1 MLRTVKGGSAADL
14 DSRAL
19 TTDDDLIDLDEL
31 YPSSDDPSR
40 SDRRN
45 SGDRALTRF
54 STVGR
59 RPSNARTGRR
69 RHTRRRAGPRNA
81 KRSTVPALITHAAR
95 HSSPLPSPK
104 RRAPPRNPRATGQ
117 PLRRGFCRAGRPA
130 RPHAEVA
137 ERPSLTRT
145 FGRMLPAPGRALG
158 AAVLALVVA
167 GVAATVI
174 TELLPGSP
182 PGHPQPKR
190 ASSVGHAP
198 RLGPSTSQIDVSD
211 AQSLVAQKRAMSLTV
226 ERLASE
232 QQAAEQRQA
241 RARATRR
248 QARARAAARRRAR
261 IKAQHALAAS
271 TASSTTSS
279 AAPLVSSAADS
290 TVSQSSGASSAA
302 SLPSTTSP
310 APSSSSSS
318 SHSTNQSPAGSKQPA
333 FGSAG
338 SLGPGSSP
346 DG

>member
-31 YPSSDDPSR
+31 YPSGDDHSR
-40 SDRRN
+40 SDHETAEIEHSPVLEGRTETQQREN
-45 SGDRALTRF
+45 GTPTPHTAAGGAEKREAVNGASADSAPRTALVTTTVTEAK
-54 STVGR
+54 STSPQPASN
-59 RPSNARTGRR
+59 RPTA
-69 RHTRRRAGPRNA
+69 APR
-81 KRSTVPALITHAAR
+81 L
-95 HSSPLPSPK
+95 LPSGPTRK
-104 RRAPPRNPRATGQ
+104 TARR
-117 PLRRGFCRAGRPA
+117 
-130 RPHAEVA
+130 VA

-198 RLGPSTSQIDVSD
+198 RLGSSTSQIDVSD

-241 RARATRR
+241 RARAARR
-248 QARARAAARRRAR
+248 KARAGAAARRRAQ
-261 IKAQHALAAS
+261 IKAQHTLAA
-271 TASSTTSS
+271 A
-279 AAPLVSSAADS
+279 SSAADS
-290 TVSQSSGASSAA
+290 TVSQSSAASSPETSSVQSSAPA
-302 SLPSTTSP
+302 SAPTTRST
-310 APSSSSSS
+310 APSSPSPNNS
-318 SHSTNQSPAGSKQPA
+318 STNQSSSGSKQPA
-333 FGSAG
+333 FGSG
-338 SLGPGSSP
+338 GTLGPGSSP

>member
-1 MLRTVKGGSAADL
+1 VLRTVKGGSAADL
-14 DSRAL
+14 DTRAL

-31 YPSSDDPSR
+31 YPSGDDDSR
-40 SDRRN
+40 SDRETAETERSPVLEGRTETQQREN
-45 SGDRALTRF
+45 VTPTPHTAAGGAEKREAVNGAGGDSATRTALVTTTVTEAKSASPQPASNRPTAAPRLLPTGPTRK
-54 STVGR
+54 T
-59 RPSNARTGRR
+59 A
-69 RHTRRRAGPRNA
+69 
-81 KRSTVPALITHAAR
+81 
-95 HSSPLPSPK
+95 
-104 RRAPPRNPRATGQ
+104 
-117 PLRRGFCRAGRPA
+117 RRGG
-130 RPHAEVA
+130 
-137 ERPSLTRT
+137 ERPSLTRA
-145 FGRMLPAPGRALG
+145 FGRVLPAPGRALG
-158 AAVLALVVA
+158 AAMLALVVA

-174 TELLPGSP
+174 AELLLSSP

-190 ASSVGHAP
+190 ASSVGTAP
-198 RLGPSTSQIDVSD
+198 GPGPSPSQIELSD

-226 ERLASE
+226 ERVASE
-232 QQAAEQRQA
+232 QQAAEQ
-241 RARATRR
+241 R

-261 IKAQHALAAS
+261 IKAQHASAAS

-333 FGSAG
+333 FGSSG

>member
-31 YPSSDDPSR
+31 YPSGDDHSR
-40 SDRRN
+40 SDHETAGIEHSPVLEGRTETQQREN
-45 SGDRALTRF
+45 GTPTPHTAAGGAEKREAVNGASVDSAPRTALVTT
-54 STVGR
+54 TVTDAKTTSPQPASN
-59 RPSNARTGRR
+59 RPTA
-69 RHTRRRAGPRNA
+69 APR
-81 KRSTVPALITHAAR
+81 L
-95 HSSPLPSPK
+95 LPSGPTRK
-104 RRAPPRNPRATGQ
+104 TARR
-117 PLRRGFCRAGRPA
+117 
-130 RPHAEVA
+130 VA

-198 RLGPSTSQIDVSD
+198 RLGSSTSQIDVSD

-226 ERLASE
+226 ERLASA

-302 SLPSTTSP
+302 SLTSTTSP

>member
-31 YPSSDDPSR
+31 YPSGDDHSR
-40 SDRRN
+40 SDHETAEIEHSPVLEGRTEAQQREN
-45 SGDRALTRF
+45 GTPTPHTAAGGAEKREAVNGASADSAPRTALVTTTVTEAKSTSPQRA
-54 STVGR
+54 SN
-59 RPSNARTGRR
+59 RPTA
-69 RHTRRRAGPRNA
+69 APR
-81 KRSTVPALITHAAR
+81 L
-95 HSSPLPSPK
+95 LPSGPTRK
-104 RRAPPRNPRATGQ
+104 TARR
-117 PLRRGFCRAGRPA
+117 
-130 RPHAEVA
+130 VA

-182 PGHPQPKR
+182 PGHPQPNG

-198 RLGPSTSQIDVSD
+198 RVGSSTSQIDVSD

-241 RARATRR
+241 RARAARR
-248 QARARAAARRRAR
+248 KARAGAAARRRAR
-261 IKAQHALAAS
+261 IKAQHALAAGRL
-271 TASSTTSS
+271 
-279 AAPLVSSAADS
+279 APLIRRCRRAQPPRLRRHLQSRARRQHRRRPPHPLPRARPRRATAPRTRARQAANN
-290 TVSQSSGASSAA
+290 QLLAA
-302 SLPSTTSP
+302 RGT
-310 APSSSSSS
+310 
-318 SHSTNQSPAGSKQPA
+318 
-333 FGSAG
+333 
-338 SLGPGSSP
+338 LGPGSSP